1 MVKSTYKAGVQKV
14 HLLRKAIIKRG
25 ITVMLKSKKLKK
37 LITVAL
43 TVILVIALSAGTS
56 ILVNKKGS
64 VQSSVTVKNGLSAYE
79 LAVKNGYN
87 GTVKD
92 WLDSLNGK
100 SAYQLAVSAGYNGTE
115 NEWAQ
120 SLNALVSSGVQS
132 IKTACFNSAGQLV
145 ITLSDGTELNLGNA
159 VGKNGADG
167 KNGIDGKDG
176 VNGKDGINGKDGS
189 DGKNGINGT
198 DGVSISGAAVNES
211 GELVLSFS
219 NNKTVNVGKV
229 VGATGI
235 KGDKGDQG
243 EQGIQGIQGEKGDK
257 GDTGATGAT
266 GAKGDK
272 GDKGDQGEQGIQGI
286 QGEKGDAGAT
296 GATGAK
302 GDKGD
307 KGDQGEQGIQGI
319 QGEKGEKGDIGATGA
334 TGAKGDKGDKGDSIT
349 DISITGST
357 MTVKLSTGRTFTFEN
372 IRGADGKDGIS
383 PKIRINA
390 ETGLWEI
397 SEDDGENWTSTAVSA
412 LGTKGDKGD
421 TGDKGEK
428 GDKGDKGEQGIQG
441 EKGETGAQG
450 EQGIQGIQ
458 GIQGVQGEKGE
469 DGISPKIKINPI
481 TNEWEISTDNG
492 LTYVSTEIKATGAK
506 GDKGDQG
513 IQGEKGETGAT
524 GAAGAKGEKGDKGAQ
539 GEQGMQ
545 GIQGIQ
551 GAQGEKGEKGDK
563 GDKGEQGIQGI
574 QGIQGAQGE
583 KGDKGAD
590 GVSVTGVT
598 INEDNKLVITLSE
611 GDPII
616 IDKSVVGADG
626 KDGNGISKVTLTEDF
641 CLVFD
646 YTDGTSSDKIGPI
659 KGSDGANGIDG
670 LTPILTLDNE
680 SGDLSVKYGEN
691 GEVTLLGNI
700 KGIKGDKGDKGD
712 AGAKGSNGV
721 DGKSAYE
728 LYIAAHPEYTGTQEE
743 WLAALK
749 GEKGDT
755 GRGIESVTLNS
766 ENELIIN
773 YTDGST
779 QNLGK
784 LFNDNYVTTDQLNF
798 TYKLLETGTY
808 EITGLSERG
817 SELSVLKIPE
827 KIDGIKVT
835 NIGYKAFYVNT
846 KITSVTIPNTVTTI
860 DEIAFFQCRN
870 LTTVNIPNSVKIIKN
885 RAFGGCESLTL
896 TIPDSVEEIDDG
908 FAAMKKGS
916 VDLGDKSKWVVK
928 NCRISNMIY
937 SSRYSAWETGSYVT
951 NYEINTI
958 LGDISD
964 NESLL
969 YGSLDLYNCTFGPYT
984 VSGTANKISIDCPIL
999 VRK

>member
-1 MVKSTYKAGVQKV
+1 
-14 HLLRKAIIKRG
+14 
-25 ITVMLKSKKLKK
+25 MLKSKKLKK

-120 SLNALVSSGVQS
+120 SLNALLSSGVQS
-132 IKTACFNSAGQLV
+132 IKTACFNSYGQLV

-167 KNGIDGKDG
+167 K
-176 VNGKDGINGKDGS
+176 DGINGKDGS
-189 DGKNGINGT
+189 DGKNGTNGT

-235 KGDKGDQG
+235 KGDKGDKGDQG
-243 EQGIQGIQGEKGDK
+243 EQGIQGIQGEKGEKGDTGATGATGAKGDKGDKGDRGEQGIQGIQGEKGEK

-286 QGEKGDAGAT
+286 QGEKG
-296 GATGAK
+296 
-302 GDKGD
+302 
-307 KGDQGEQGIQGI
+307 EQ
-319 QGEKGEKGDIGATGA
+319 
-334 TGAKGDKGDKGDSIT
+334 GDSIT

-397 SEDDGENWTSTAVSA
+397 SEDDGENWTFTNVSA

-421 TGDKGEK
+421 TGAKGEK
-428 GDKGDKGEQGIQG
+428 GDKGDQ
-441 EKGETGAQG
+441 
-450 EQGIQGIQ
+450 
-458 GIQGVQGEKGE
+458 
-469 DGISPKIKINPI
+469 
-481 TNEWEISTDNG
+481 
-492 LTYVSTEIKATGAK
+492 
-506 GDKGDQG
+506 
-513 IQGEKGETGAT
+513 
-524 GAAGAKGEKGDKGAQ
+524 
-539 GEQGMQ
+539 
-545 GIQGIQ
+545 
-551 GAQGEKGEKGDK
+551 
-563 GDKGEQGIQGI
+563 GEQGIQGI

-659 KGSDGANGIDG
+659 KGADGANGADG
-670 LTPILTLDNE
+670 LTPILTLDDE
-680 SGDLSVKYGEN
+680 GDLSVKYGEN

-700 KGIKGDKGDKGD
+700 KGIKGNKGDKGD

-728 LYIAAHPEYTGTQEE
+728 LYISAHPEYTGTQEE

-755 GRGIESVTLNS
+755 GRGIAKTEIIDGYLWVTYTDDNSENLGYIGTTEKDYLIYNPIFENSVLVGYAVALNPLYMNVVPNTIIIPEQYNNMPIVKLGFTTYTNVFSNVTSRQDRYYNFTSATLREIRIPSHVKGFIAKNNFTSGLQGKFEIESIYLNDPSGWQVYDSNSKKYISVTLEDASDPKKVVELVS
-766 ENELIIN
+766 EYGYI
-773 YTDGST
+773 
-779 QNLGK
+779 
-784 LFNDNYVTTDQLNF
+784 
-798 TYKLLETGTY
+798 YK
-808 EITGLSERG
+808 
-817 SELSVLKIPE
+817 
-827 KIDGIKVT
+827 
-835 NIGYKAFYVNT
+835 
-846 KITSVTIPNTVTTI
+846 
-860 DEIAFFQCRN
+860 
-870 LTTVNIPNSVKIIKN
+870 
-885 RAFGGCESLTL
+885 
-896 TIPDSVEEIDDG
+896 
-908 FAAMKKGS
+908 
-916 VDLGDKSKWVVK
+916 
-928 NCRISNMIY
+928 
-937 SSRYSAWETGSYVT
+937 
-951 NYEINTI
+951 
-958 LGDISD
+958 
-964 NESLL
+964 
-969 YGSLDLYNCTFGPYT
+969 
-984 VSGTANKISIDCPIL
+984 
-999 VRK
+999 